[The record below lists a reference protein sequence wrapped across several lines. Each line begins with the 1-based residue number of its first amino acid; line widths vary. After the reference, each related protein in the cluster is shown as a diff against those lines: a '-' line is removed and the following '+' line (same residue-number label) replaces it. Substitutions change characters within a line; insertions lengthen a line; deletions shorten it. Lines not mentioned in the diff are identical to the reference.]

1 MIDTWGEEQRHDY
14 AKVLK
19 ERKAAM
25 ERGRQRRQREQEA
38 LEWQRQQKAQQ
49 EREELWAWYAND
61 YEVAESFE
69 AQERAREAVRQRELQ
84 ADISTTLLLLEVE
97 KVPNN

>member
-1 MIDTWGEEQRHDY
+1 
-14 AKVLK
+14 
-19 ERKAAM
+19 M

-49 EREELWAWYAND
+49 ERDDLWSWYAND

-69 AQERAREAVRQRELQ
+69 AQERAREAVRERELQ

-97 KVPNN
+97 KALNN

>member
-1 MIDTWGEEQRHDY
+1 MIDTLGEEQRHDY

-19 ERKAAM
+19 EREAAM

-49 EREELWAWYAND
+49 EREELWACYAND

-97 KVPNN
+97 KALNN

>member
-1 MIDTWGEEQRHDY
+1 MIDTWSEENRPDY

-19 ERKAAM
+19 EREAAM

-49 EREELWAWYAND
+49 EREELWAWYANH

-84 ADISTTLLLLEVE
+84 ADISTTLLLLEA
-97 KVPNN
+97 KKALDN